1 MLSTKFCFKWTKTP
15 IFGAIVVALIYT
27 AVTLFI
33 TIHLLHNSYHT
44 SAFDLGVFT
53 QELKNTLK
61 GQILYS
67 PALGM
72 SQFAIHFSPVLFL
85 LVPLYWLFPHAQM
98 LLVVQALL
106 LAFGGYLVY
115 VIAREYNY
123 SHRAGLILECLYFF
137 NPLLW
142 GVALFDF
149 HEVAFAIPALLV
161 MFLGFKKKNWLF
173 FGLGLLVALATKEDA
188 VVALGVFGFGLMLPI
203 GGSVNKYQKYRSL
216 FFVRLYSLMR

>member
-1 MLSTKFCFKWTKTP
+1 MQPFMRFTKTSC
-15 IFGAIVVALIYT
+15 FGAIVIALSYT
-27 AVTLFI
+27 VMTLYI
-33 TIHLLHNSYHT
+33 TIYLIHGSYH
-44 SAFDLGVFT
+44 SSGFDLGIFA
-53 QELKNTLK
+53 QELRNTLH
-61 GQILYS
+61 GDIFYS
-67 PALGM
+67 PALGV

-85 LVPLYWLFPHAQM
+85 LVPLYWLFPYAQM
-98 LLVVQALL
+98 LLVVQCLL

-123 SHRAGLILECLYFF
+123 SHRASLILECLYFF

-173 FGLGLLVALATKEDA
+173 FGLGLVVALATKEDA